1 MFWQRPS
8 LQRNWSSRAT
18 HSPSTLQFRL
28 SRLQRRISMDRG
40 LFSILTWRHTV
51 SVDRQKQ
58 APLPPRDSCGTSD
71 ISPGTSCSP
80 PRSRPLACPAHR
92 GSPPPGPC
100 QPPGRRCPRYPY
112 IITLW
117 HFDTVTLWH
126 CDTVTLHCDTELWR
140 YDTLQMT
147 LLQPCNNDYFF
158 SVKLYFSM
166 LSYVFPYY
174 HYYWQKLGNQDLKLI
189 FLFWCLVTGQSP
201 GWTIMVT
208 VVKK

>member
-1 MFWQRPS
+1 MIRVMFWQRPS

-40 LFSILTWRHTV
+40 LFIILTWRHTV

-80 PRSRPLACPAHR
+80 PRSRPRAYPAHR

-117 HFDTVTLWH
+117 HFDTLTLWH
-126 CDTVTLHCDTELWR
+126 CTVPLHCDTALWHCTVTLW
-140 YDTLQMT
+140 YFANDTMT
-147 LLQPCNNDYFF
+147 AL
-158 SVKLYFSM
+158 
-166 LSYVFPYY
+166 
-174 HYYWQKLGNQDLKLI
+174 
-189 FLFWCLVTGQSP
+189 
-201 GWTIMVT
+201 
-208 VVKK
+208 